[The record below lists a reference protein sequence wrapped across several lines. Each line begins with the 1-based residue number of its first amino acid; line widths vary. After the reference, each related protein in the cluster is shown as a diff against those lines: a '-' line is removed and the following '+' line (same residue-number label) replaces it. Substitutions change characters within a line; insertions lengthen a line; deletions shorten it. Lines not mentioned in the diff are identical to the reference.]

1 MAWLLLGGVALGAGT
16 YLGVKANEL
25 YDEMTK
31 PIYDYFEKAD
41 KDAEQREL
49 EIMRQ
54 DKIERTKEMHKNH
67 DEIRNKYNLKKKNV
81 IKLINNTSNV
91 CDVIYVN
98 HYNTKNS
105 DDAITWA
112 KQVVDIKY
120 FEWGL
125 YNKLNTKKVV
135 MNTLSSIDLIK
146 NEFDEYFIV
155 LHVNN
160 RYVVLD
166 KDDLVNDNSEIKIK
180 DKFDL

>member
-16 YLGVKANEL
+16 YIGVKANEL

-41 KDAEQREL
+41 KDAVQREL
-49 EIMRQ
+49 EIIRQ
-54 DKIERTKEMHKNH
+54 KQIERTKELHKNH
-67 DEIRNKYNLKKKNV
+67 DEIRDRYNLKKKN
-81 IKLINNTSNV
+81 IITLSNNTRNV

-98 HYNTKNS
+98 HYNAKNS
-105 DDAITWA
+105 NEAIIWA

-135 MNTLSSIDLIK
+135 INTLSSIELIK

-155 LHVNN
+155 LHMNN
-160 RYVVLD
+160 KYIVLD
-166 KDDLVNDNSEIKIK
+166 KNDLVNNDIKIK
-180 DKFDL
+180 DKLNL